1 MVLLTEYRVGIRKS
15 GFYFSW
21 QSVIFCELLFPLFI
35 DWLGRKLDQRGKVI
49 NLNIGLA
56 IKFL

>member
-1 MVLLTEYRVGIRKS
+1 MTEYSVGIGKS

-21 QSVIFCELLFPLFI
+21 QSANFYELLFPLFI